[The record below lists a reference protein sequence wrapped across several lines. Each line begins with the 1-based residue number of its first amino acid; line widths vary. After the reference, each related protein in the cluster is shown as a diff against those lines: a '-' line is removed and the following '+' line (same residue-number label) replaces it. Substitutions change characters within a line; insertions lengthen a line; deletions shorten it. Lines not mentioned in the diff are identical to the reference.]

1 MTRKLQQE
9 WEEYR
14 QFVFDAR
21 LPSDEVATA
30 KRDFYSGAQVM
41 FMLLM
46 FGSTKAHERKNYRP
60 EDLLEDIHMVKG
72 LESEITDFA
81 HSMVDTGQPPAD
93 RIEPQ
98 LSPVMN
104 WTKH

>member
-14 QFVFDAR
+14 RFVFDAH

-46 FGSTKAHERKNYRP
+46 FGSTKAHERKKYTKAN
-60 EDLLEDIHMVKG
+60 LLEDVQMVKG
-72 LESEITDFA
+72 LESEIVDFT
-81 HSMVDTGQPPAD
+81 HSMVETGQPPAD

-98 LSPVMN
+98 LSPVMSWKN
-104 WTKH
+104 

>member
-14 QFVFDAR
+14 QFVFDAH

-46 FGSTKAHERKNYRP
+46 FGSTKVSMRKKYTKAN
-60 EDLLEDIHMVKG
+60 LLEDVQMVKG
-72 LESEITDFA
+72 LESEIVDFT
-81 HSMVDTGQPPAD
+81 HSMVATGQPPAD
-93 RIEPQ
+93 HVDPQ
-98 LSPVMN
+98 LSPVMT

>member
-14 QFVFDAR
+14 QFVFDAH

-46 FGSTKAHERKNYRP
+46 FGSTKASMRKKYTEAN
-60 EDLLEDIHMVKG
+60 LMEDIQMVKG

-93 RIEPQ
+93 HVDPQ

-104 WTKH
+104 WKN